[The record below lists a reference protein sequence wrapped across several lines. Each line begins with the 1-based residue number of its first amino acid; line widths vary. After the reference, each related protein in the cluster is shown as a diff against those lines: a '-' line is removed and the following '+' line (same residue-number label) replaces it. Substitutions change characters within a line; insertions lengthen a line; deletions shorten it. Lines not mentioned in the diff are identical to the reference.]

1 MAGHSKWAQ
10 IKRKKAVVDAKRGQV
25 FTKIIKEITVAAR
38 LGGGDEDANPRL
50 RQAVLSAKAANMPA
64 DNVKRAVQK
73 GTGELPGISYED
85 AMFEGYGPGGVAIMV
100 EVTTDNRKRTVAE
113 LRHLITKHGGN
124 LGETGCVA
132 WMFNKKGLITV
143 EKNGVNNESL
153 LDSILT
159 GGGDDFSDEDD
170 VYVVESTPDQMISV
184 REQLEADGFSVISS
198 EIMLTPQN
206 SMSVEGETAKRV
218 IQLLEALDDH
228 DDVQKVSANFDFDDA
243 EIEKVSCMRRIIG
256 VDPGIS
262 TTGYGVIESDG
273 DAISIITWGA
283 ISPPPK
289 KTIHVRLGVLYDGI
303 KDIIDR
309 YNPTEFAIEEA
320 FYRNNVKT
328 VLVLGQARG
337 VVMLAAAHQGLPC
350 YEYSPRKIKMSVV
363 GNGNASKEQ
372 VQYMV
377 ASILEMEKTPKKHDV
392 TDALATALCHLHQPE
407 AIAA

>member
-1 MAGHSKWAQ
+1 MSGHSKWAQ

-73 GTGELPGISYED
+73 GTGELPGISYEE

-143 EKNGVNNESL
+143 EKNGVNDESL

-218 IQLLEALDDH
+218 IQLLEVLDDH

-243 EIEKVSCMRRIIG
+243 EIEEVS
-256 VDPGIS
+256 
-262 TTGYGVIESDG
+262 
-273 DAISIITWGA
+273 
-283 ISPPPK
+283 
-289 KTIHVRLGVLYDGI
+289 
-303 KDIIDR
+303 
-309 YNPTEFAIEEA
+309 
-320 FYRNNVKT
+320 
-328 VLVLGQARG
+328 
-337 VVMLAAAHQGLPC
+337 
-350 YEYSPRKIKMSVV
+350 
-363 GNGNASKEQ
+363 
-372 VQYMV
+372 
-377 ASILEMEKTPKKHDV
+377 
-392 TDALATALCHLHQPE
+392 
-407 AIAA
+407 

>member
-1 MAGHSKWAQ
+1 MSGHSKWAQ

-73 GTGELPGISYED
+73 GTGELPGISYEE

-113 LRHLITKHGGN
+113 LRHLITKYGGN
-124 LGETGCVA
+124 LGETGCVG

-143 EKNGVNNESL
+143 EKNGVNDESL

-243 EIEKVSCMRRIIG
+243 EIEEVS
-256 VDPGIS
+256 
-262 TTGYGVIESDG
+262 
-273 DAISIITWGA
+273 
-283 ISPPPK
+283 
-289 KTIHVRLGVLYDGI
+289 
-303 KDIIDR
+303 
-309 YNPTEFAIEEA
+309 
-320 FYRNNVKT
+320 
-328 VLVLGQARG
+328 
-337 VVMLAAAHQGLPC
+337 
-350 YEYSPRKIKMSVV
+350 
-363 GNGNASKEQ
+363 
-372 VQYMV
+372 
-377 ASILEMEKTPKKHDV
+377 
-392 TDALATALCHLHQPE
+392 
-407 AIAA
+407 

>member
-1 MAGHSKWAQ
+1 MSGHSKWAQ

-50 RQAVLSAKAANMPA
+50 RQAVLSAKSANMPA

-73 GTGELPGISYED
+73 GTGELPGISYEE

-113 LRHLITKHGGN
+113 LRYLITKHGGN

-143 EKNGVNNESL
+143 EKNGVNDESL

-184 REQLEADGFSVISS
+184 REQLEADGFSVLSS

-243 EIEKVSCMRRIIG
+243 EIEKVS
-256 VDPGIS
+256 
-262 TTGYGVIESDG
+262 
-273 DAISIITWGA
+273 
-283 ISPPPK
+283 
-289 KTIHVRLGVLYDGI
+289 
-303 KDIIDR
+303 
-309 YNPTEFAIEEA
+309 
-320 FYRNNVKT
+320 
-328 VLVLGQARG
+328 
-337 VVMLAAAHQGLPC
+337 
-350 YEYSPRKIKMSVV
+350 
-363 GNGNASKEQ
+363 
-372 VQYMV
+372 
-377 ASILEMEKTPKKHDV
+377 
-392 TDALATALCHLHQPE
+392 
-407 AIAA
+407 

>member
-1 MAGHSKWAQ
+1 MSGHSKWAQ

-73 GTGELPGISYED
+73 GTGELPGISYEE

-143 EKNGVNNESL
+143 EKNGVNDESL

-170 VYVVESTPDQMISV
+170 VYVVESIPDQMISV

-206 SMSVEGETAKRV
+206 SVSVEGETVKKV

-243 EIEKVSCMRRIIG
+243 EIEKVS
-256 VDPGIS
+256 
-262 TTGYGVIESDG
+262 
-273 DAISIITWGA
+273 
-283 ISPPPK
+283 
-289 KTIHVRLGVLYDGI
+289 
-303 KDIIDR
+303 
-309 YNPTEFAIEEA
+309 
-320 FYRNNVKT
+320 
-328 VLVLGQARG
+328 
-337 VVMLAAAHQGLPC
+337 
-350 YEYSPRKIKMSVV
+350 
-363 GNGNASKEQ
+363 
-372 VQYMV
+372 
-377 ASILEMEKTPKKHDV
+377 
-392 TDALATALCHLHQPE
+392 
-407 AIAA
+407 

>member
-1 MAGHSKWAQ
+1 VSGHSKWAQ

-170 VYVVESTPDQMISV
+170 GYVVESTPDQMISV

-243 EIEKVSCMRRIIG
+243 EIEEVS
-256 VDPGIS
+256 
-262 TTGYGVIESDG
+262 
-273 DAISIITWGA
+273 
-283 ISPPPK
+283 
-289 KTIHVRLGVLYDGI
+289 
-303 KDIIDR
+303 
-309 YNPTEFAIEEA
+309 
-320 FYRNNVKT
+320 
-328 VLVLGQARG
+328 
-337 VVMLAAAHQGLPC
+337 
-350 YEYSPRKIKMSVV
+350 
-363 GNGNASKEQ
+363 
-372 VQYMV
+372 
-377 ASILEMEKTPKKHDV
+377 
-392 TDALATALCHLHQPE
+392 
-407 AIAA
+407 

>member
-73 GTGELPGISYED
+73 GTGELPGISYEE

-143 EKNGVNNESL
+143 EKNGVNDESL

-170 VYVVESTPDQMISV
+170 VYVVESVPDQMISV
-184 REQLEADGFSVISS
+184 REQLEADGFSVILS

-206 SMSVEGETAKRV
+206 SVSVEGETAKRV

-243 EIEKVSCMRRIIG
+243 EIEKVS
-256 VDPGIS
+256 
-262 TTGYGVIESDG
+262 
-273 DAISIITWGA
+273 
-283 ISPPPK
+283 
-289 KTIHVRLGVLYDGI
+289 
-303 KDIIDR
+303 
-309 YNPTEFAIEEA
+309 
-320 FYRNNVKT
+320 
-328 VLVLGQARG
+328 
-337 VVMLAAAHQGLPC
+337 
-350 YEYSPRKIKMSVV
+350 
-363 GNGNASKEQ
+363 
-372 VQYMV
+372 
-377 ASILEMEKTPKKHDV
+377 
-392 TDALATALCHLHQPE
+392 
-407 AIAA
+407 

>member
-1 MAGHSKWAQ
+1 MSGHSKWAQ

-73 GTGELPGISYED
+73 GTGELPGISYEE

-143 EKNGVNNESL
+143 EKNGVNDESL

-198 EIMLTPQN
+198 EIMMTPQN
-206 SMSVEGETAKRV
+206 SVSIESETAKKV

-243 EIEKVSCMRRIIG
+243 AIEKVS
-256 VDPGIS
+256 
-262 TTGYGVIESDG
+262 
-273 DAISIITWGA
+273 
-283 ISPPPK
+283 
-289 KTIHVRLGVLYDGI
+289 
-303 KDIIDR
+303 
-309 YNPTEFAIEEA
+309 
-320 FYRNNVKT
+320 
-328 VLVLGQARG
+328 
-337 VVMLAAAHQGLPC
+337 
-350 YEYSPRKIKMSVV
+350 
-363 GNGNASKEQ
+363 
-372 VQYMV
+372 
-377 ASILEMEKTPKKHDV
+377 
-392 TDALATALCHLHQPE
+392 
-407 AIAA
+407 

>member
-1 MAGHSKWAQ
+1 VSGHSKWAQ

-73 GTGELPGISYED
+73 GTGELPGISYEE

-143 EKNGVNNESL
+143 EKNGVNDESL

-206 SMSVEGETAKRV
+206 SVSVEGETAKRV

-243 EIEKVSCMRRIIG
+243 EIEKVS
-256 VDPGIS
+256 
-262 TTGYGVIESDG
+262 
-273 DAISIITWGA
+273 
-283 ISPPPK
+283 
-289 KTIHVRLGVLYDGI
+289 
-303 KDIIDR
+303 
-309 YNPTEFAIEEA
+309 
-320 FYRNNVKT
+320 
-328 VLVLGQARG
+328 
-337 VVMLAAAHQGLPC
+337 
-350 YEYSPRKIKMSVV
+350 
-363 GNGNASKEQ
+363 
-372 VQYMV
+372 
-377 ASILEMEKTPKKHDV
+377 
-392 TDALATALCHLHQPE
+392 
-407 AIAA
+407 

>member
-1 MAGHSKWAQ
+1 MSGHSKWAQ

-73 GTGELPGISYED
+73 GTGELPGISYEE

-143 EKNGVNNESL
+143 EKNGVNDESL

-198 EIMLTPQN
+198 EIMMTPQN
-206 SMSVEGETAKRV
+206 SVSVEGETAKRV

-243 EIEKVSCMRRIIG
+243 EIEEVS
-256 VDPGIS
+256 
-262 TTGYGVIESDG
+262 
-273 DAISIITWGA
+273 
-283 ISPPPK
+283 
-289 KTIHVRLGVLYDGI
+289 
-303 KDIIDR
+303 
-309 YNPTEFAIEEA
+309 
-320 FYRNNVKT
+320 
-328 VLVLGQARG
+328 
-337 VVMLAAAHQGLPC
+337 
-350 YEYSPRKIKMSVV
+350 
-363 GNGNASKEQ
+363 
-372 VQYMV
+372 
-377 ASILEMEKTPKKHDV
+377 
-392 TDALATALCHLHQPE
+392 
-407 AIAA
+407 

>member
-73 GTGELPGISYED
+73 GTGELPGISYEE

-113 LRHLITKHGGN
+113 LRHLITKHGGK

-132 WMFNKKGLITV
+132 LMFNKKGLMTV
-143 EKNGVNNESL
+143 EKNGVNDESL

-184 REQLEADGFSVISS
+184 REQLEADGFSVLSS

-206 SMSVEGETAKRV
+206 SVSVEGETVKRV

-243 EIEKVSCMRRIIG
+243 EIEKVS
-256 VDPGIS
+256 
-262 TTGYGVIESDG
+262 
-273 DAISIITWGA
+273 
-283 ISPPPK
+283 
-289 KTIHVRLGVLYDGI
+289 
-303 KDIIDR
+303 
-309 YNPTEFAIEEA
+309 
-320 FYRNNVKT
+320 
-328 VLVLGQARG
+328 
-337 VVMLAAAHQGLPC
+337 
-350 YEYSPRKIKMSVV
+350 
-363 GNGNASKEQ
+363 
-372 VQYMV
+372 
-377 ASILEMEKTPKKHDV
+377 
-392 TDALATALCHLHQPE
+392 
-407 AIAA
+407 

>member
-1 MAGHSKWAQ
+1 MSGHSKWAQ

-25 FTKIIKEITVAAR
+25 FTKIIKEITVAAK

-73 GTGELPGISYED
+73 GTGELPSISYEE

-143 EKNGVNNESL
+143 EKNGVNDESL

-170 VYVVESTPDQMISV
+170 VYVVESIPDQMISV
-184 REQLEADGFSVISS
+184 REQLEVDGFSVISS
-198 EIMLTPQN
+198 DIMMTPQN
-206 SMSVEGETAKRV
+206 SVSIEGETAKRV
-218 IQLLEALDDH
+218 IELLEALDDH

-243 EIEKVSCMRRIIG
+243 EIEKVS
-256 VDPGIS
+256 
-262 TTGYGVIESDG
+262 
-273 DAISIITWGA
+273 
-283 ISPPPK
+283 
-289 KTIHVRLGVLYDGI
+289 
-303 KDIIDR
+303 
-309 YNPTEFAIEEA
+309 
-320 FYRNNVKT
+320 
-328 VLVLGQARG
+328 
-337 VVMLAAAHQGLPC
+337 
-350 YEYSPRKIKMSVV
+350 
-363 GNGNASKEQ
+363 
-372 VQYMV
+372 
-377 ASILEMEKTPKKHDV
+377 
-392 TDALATALCHLHQPE
+392 
-407 AIAA
+407 

>member
-73 GTGELPGISYED
+73 GTGELPGISYEE

-143 EKNGVNNESL
+143 EKNGVNDESL

-170 VYVVESTPDQMISV
+170 VYVVESVPDQMISV
-184 REQLEADGFSVISS
+184 REQLEADGFSVILS

-206 SMSVEGETAKRV
+206 SVSVEGETAKRV

-243 EIEKVSCMRRIIG
+243 EIEEVS
-256 VDPGIS
+256 
-262 TTGYGVIESDG
+262 
-273 DAISIITWGA
+273 
-283 ISPPPK
+283 
-289 KTIHVRLGVLYDGI
+289 
-303 KDIIDR
+303 
-309 YNPTEFAIEEA
+309 
-320 FYRNNVKT
+320 
-328 VLVLGQARG
+328 
-337 VVMLAAAHQGLPC
+337 
-350 YEYSPRKIKMSVV
+350 
-363 GNGNASKEQ
+363 
-372 VQYMV
+372 
-377 ASILEMEKTPKKHDV
+377 
-392 TDALATALCHLHQPE
+392 
-407 AIAA
+407 

>member
-1 MAGHSKWAQ
+1 MSGHSKWAQ

-73 GTGELPGISYED
+73 GTGELPGISYEE

-113 LRHLITKHGGN
+113 LRHLIIKHGGN

-143 EKNGVNNESL
+143 EKNGDNDESL

-170 VYVVESTPDQMISV
+170 VYVVESTPDKMISV
-184 REQLEADGFSVISS
+184 REQLEADGFSVLSS
-198 EIMLTPQN
+198 EILMTPQN
-206 SMSVEGETAKRV
+206 SVNVEGETAKMV

-243 EIEKVSCMRRIIG
+243 EIEKVS
-256 VDPGIS
+256 
-262 TTGYGVIESDG
+262 
-273 DAISIITWGA
+273 
-283 ISPPPK
+283 
-289 KTIHVRLGVLYDGI
+289 
-303 KDIIDR
+303 
-309 YNPTEFAIEEA
+309 
-320 FYRNNVKT
+320 
-328 VLVLGQARG
+328 
-337 VVMLAAAHQGLPC
+337 
-350 YEYSPRKIKMSVV
+350 
-363 GNGNASKEQ
+363 
-372 VQYMV
+372 
-377 ASILEMEKTPKKHDV
+377 
-392 TDALATALCHLHQPE
+392 
-407 AIAA
+407 

>member
-1 MAGHSKWAQ
+1 MSGHSKWAQ

-73 GTGELPGISYED
+73 GTGELPGISYEE

-113 LRHLITKHGGN
+113 LRHLITKHGGK

-143 EKNGVNNESL
+143 EKNGVNDESL

-243 EIEKVSCMRRIIG
+243 AIEKVS
-256 VDPGIS
+256 
-262 TTGYGVIESDG
+262 
-273 DAISIITWGA
+273 
-283 ISPPPK
+283 
-289 KTIHVRLGVLYDGI
+289 
-303 KDIIDR
+303 
-309 YNPTEFAIEEA
+309 
-320 FYRNNVKT
+320 
-328 VLVLGQARG
+328 
-337 VVMLAAAHQGLPC
+337 
-350 YEYSPRKIKMSVV
+350 
-363 GNGNASKEQ
+363 
-372 VQYMV
+372 
-377 ASILEMEKTPKKHDV
+377 
-392 TDALATALCHLHQPE
+392 
-407 AIAA
+407 

>member
-143 EKNGVNNESL
+143 EKNGVNDESL

-243 EIEKVSCMRRIIG
+243 EIEEVS
-256 VDPGIS
+256 
-262 TTGYGVIESDG
+262 
-273 DAISIITWGA
+273 
-283 ISPPPK
+283 
-289 KTIHVRLGVLYDGI
+289 
-303 KDIIDR
+303 
-309 YNPTEFAIEEA
+309 
-320 FYRNNVKT
+320 
-328 VLVLGQARG
+328 
-337 VVMLAAAHQGLPC
+337 
-350 YEYSPRKIKMSVV
+350 
-363 GNGNASKEQ
+363 
-372 VQYMV
+372 
-377 ASILEMEKTPKKHDV
+377 
-392 TDALATALCHLHQPE
+392 
-407 AIAA
+407 

>member
-73 GTGELPGISYED
+73 GTGELPGISYEE

-124 LGETGCVA
+124 LGATGCVA

-143 EKNGVNNESL
+143 EKNGVNDESL

-198 EIMLTPQN
+198 EIMMTPQN
-206 SMSVEGETAKRV
+206 SVSIESETAKKV

-243 EIEKVSCMRRIIG
+243 AIEKVS
-256 VDPGIS
+256 
-262 TTGYGVIESDG
+262 
-273 DAISIITWGA
+273 
-283 ISPPPK
+283 
-289 KTIHVRLGVLYDGI
+289 
-303 KDIIDR
+303 
-309 YNPTEFAIEEA
+309 
-320 FYRNNVKT
+320 
-328 VLVLGQARG
+328 
-337 VVMLAAAHQGLPC
+337 
-350 YEYSPRKIKMSVV
+350 
-363 GNGNASKEQ
+363 
-372 VQYMV
+372 
-377 ASILEMEKTPKKHDV
+377 
-392 TDALATALCHLHQPE
+392 
-407 AIAA
+407 

>member
-73 GTGELPGISYED
+73 GTGELPGIFYEE

-124 LGETGCVA
+124 LGATGCVA

-143 EKNGVNNESL
+143 EKNGVNDESL

-159 GGGDDFSDEDD
+159 CGGDDFSDEDD

-184 REQLEADGFSVISS
+184 REQLEADGFSVLSS
-198 EIMLTPQN
+198 EIMLAPQN
-206 SMSVEGETAKRV
+206 SVNVEGETAKRV

-243 EIEKVSCMRRIIG
+243 AIEKVS
-256 VDPGIS
+256 
-262 TTGYGVIESDG
+262 
-273 DAISIITWGA
+273 
-283 ISPPPK
+283 
-289 KTIHVRLGVLYDGI
+289 
-303 KDIIDR
+303 
-309 YNPTEFAIEEA
+309 
-320 FYRNNVKT
+320 
-328 VLVLGQARG
+328 
-337 VVMLAAAHQGLPC
+337 
-350 YEYSPRKIKMSVV
+350 
-363 GNGNASKEQ
+363 
-372 VQYMV
+372 
-377 ASILEMEKTPKKHDV
+377 
-392 TDALATALCHLHQPE
+392 
-407 AIAA
+407 

>member
-1 MAGHSKWAQ
+1 MSGHSKWAQ

-73 GTGELPGISYED
+73 GTGELPGISYEE

-143 EKNGVNNESL
+143 EKNGVNDESL

-170 VYVVESTPDQMISV
+170 VYVVESTPDQMILV
-184 REQLEADGFSVISS
+184 CEQLEADGFSVISS

-243 EIEKVSCMRRIIG
+243 ELEEVS
-256 VDPGIS
+256 
-262 TTGYGVIESDG
+262 
-273 DAISIITWGA
+273 
-283 ISPPPK
+283 
-289 KTIHVRLGVLYDGI
+289 
-303 KDIIDR
+303 
-309 YNPTEFAIEEA
+309 
-320 FYRNNVKT
+320 
-328 VLVLGQARG
+328 
-337 VVMLAAAHQGLPC
+337 
-350 YEYSPRKIKMSVV
+350 
-363 GNGNASKEQ
+363 
-372 VQYMV
+372 
-377 ASILEMEKTPKKHDV
+377 
-392 TDALATALCHLHQPE
+392 
-407 AIAA
+407 

>member
-1 MAGHSKWAQ
+1 MSGHSKWAQ

-143 EKNGVNNESL
+143 EKNGVNDESL

-243 EIEKVSCMRRIIG
+243 EIEEVS
-256 VDPGIS
+256 
-262 TTGYGVIESDG
+262 
-273 DAISIITWGA
+273 
-283 ISPPPK
+283 
-289 KTIHVRLGVLYDGI
+289 
-303 KDIIDR
+303 
-309 YNPTEFAIEEA
+309 
-320 FYRNNVKT
+320 
-328 VLVLGQARG
+328 
-337 VVMLAAAHQGLPC
+337 
-350 YEYSPRKIKMSVV
+350 
-363 GNGNASKEQ
+363 
-372 VQYMV
+372 
-377 ASILEMEKTPKKHDV
+377 
-392 TDALATALCHLHQPE
+392 
-407 AIAA
+407 

>member
-1 MAGHSKWAQ
+1 VSGHSKWAQ

-73 GTGELPGISYED
+73 GTGELPGISYEE

-143 EKNGVNNESL
+143 EKNGVNDESL

-170 VYVVESTPDQMISV
+170 VYVVESIPDQMLSV

-243 EIEKVSCMRRIIG
+243 EIEEVS
-256 VDPGIS
+256 
-262 TTGYGVIESDG
+262 
-273 DAISIITWGA
+273 
-283 ISPPPK
+283 
-289 KTIHVRLGVLYDGI
+289 
-303 KDIIDR
+303 
-309 YNPTEFAIEEA
+309 
-320 FYRNNVKT
+320 
-328 VLVLGQARG
+328 
-337 VVMLAAAHQGLPC
+337 
-350 YEYSPRKIKMSVV
+350 
-363 GNGNASKEQ
+363 
-372 VQYMV
+372 
-377 ASILEMEKTPKKHDV
+377 
-392 TDALATALCHLHQPE
+392 
-407 AIAA
+407 

>member
-1 MAGHSKWAQ
+1 MSGHSKWAQ

-73 GTGELPGISYED
+73 GTGELPGISYEE

-143 EKNGVNNESL
+143 GKNGVNDESL

-243 EIEKVSCMRRIIG
+243 EIEEVS
-256 VDPGIS
+256 
-262 TTGYGVIESDG
+262 
-273 DAISIITWGA
+273 
-283 ISPPPK
+283 
-289 KTIHVRLGVLYDGI
+289 
-303 KDIIDR
+303 
-309 YNPTEFAIEEA
+309 
-320 FYRNNVKT
+320 
-328 VLVLGQARG
+328 
-337 VVMLAAAHQGLPC
+337 
-350 YEYSPRKIKMSVV
+350 
-363 GNGNASKEQ
+363 
-372 VQYMV
+372 
-377 ASILEMEKTPKKHDV
+377 
-392 TDALATALCHLHQPE
+392 
-407 AIAA
+407 

>member
-1 MAGHSKWAQ
+1 VAGHSKWAQ

-38 LGGGDEDANPRL
+38 LDGGDEDANPRL

-73 GTGELPGISYED
+73 GTGELPGIFYEE

-143 EKNGVNNESL
+143 EKNGVNDESL

-243 EIEKVSCMRRIIG
+243 EIEEVS
-256 VDPGIS
+256 
-262 TTGYGVIESDG
+262 
-273 DAISIITWGA
+273 
-283 ISPPPK
+283 
-289 KTIHVRLGVLYDGI
+289 
-303 KDIIDR
+303 
-309 YNPTEFAIEEA
+309 
-320 FYRNNVKT
+320 
-328 VLVLGQARG
+328 
-337 VVMLAAAHQGLPC
+337 
-350 YEYSPRKIKMSVV
+350 
-363 GNGNASKEQ
+363 
-372 VQYMV
+372 
-377 ASILEMEKTPKKHDV
+377 
-392 TDALATALCHLHQPE
+392 
-407 AIAA
+407 